1 MAKSDAIF
9 VEQDEREKRARS
21 LSFFPDGRRVIR
33 LRFVQVAEFIAVEEG
48 GRDRYQQFRIDA
60 ILWYGRDKE
69 RALEAES
76 AEGKVADEIDS
87 KEQVSSEGVGAGG
100 GSAISKSGG

>member
-1 MAKSDAIF
+1 MAQS
-9 VEQDEREKRARS
+9 
-21 LSFFPDGRRVIR
+21 SF
-33 LRFVQVAEFIAVEEG
+33 LLAVEEG
-48 GRDRYQQFRIDA
+48 ERDRYSRSRIDA
-60 ILWYGRDKE
+60 ILGYGRDKE